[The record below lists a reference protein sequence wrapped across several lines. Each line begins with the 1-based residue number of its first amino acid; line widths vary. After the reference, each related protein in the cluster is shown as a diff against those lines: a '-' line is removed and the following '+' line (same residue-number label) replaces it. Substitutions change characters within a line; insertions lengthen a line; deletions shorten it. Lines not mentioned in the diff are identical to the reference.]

1 MNYVRESLSETSK
14 TFLSDNL
21 TTLLTESNYLL
32 EAADPD
38 RTDRLQK
45 AQKKNTDRQPGMNL
59 ETIVENFFDVQK
71 YLDFA
76 FKYVIMQ
83 SDVGFED
90 LVGVTLAV
98 LGF

>member
-1 MNYVRESLSETSK
+1 
-14 TFLSDNL
+14 
-21 TTLLTESNYLL
+21 
-32 EAADPD
+32 
-38 RTDRLQK
+38 
-45 AQKKNTDRQPGMNL
+45 MNL
-59 ETIVENFFDVQK
+59 ETIVENFVDVHK

-98 LGF
+98 